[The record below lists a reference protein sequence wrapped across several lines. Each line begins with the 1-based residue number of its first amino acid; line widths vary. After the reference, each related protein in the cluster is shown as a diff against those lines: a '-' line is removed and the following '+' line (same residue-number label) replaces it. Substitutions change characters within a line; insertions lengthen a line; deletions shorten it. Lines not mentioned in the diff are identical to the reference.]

1 MEIFKSN
8 QILIAGKYPP
18 QAVVIEWLDVKDER
32 LAVFAARHDYEF
44 YSYDSEREYS
54 QFLEQVS
61 NLENDILYEIEKSDL
76 ELYRQIKISGKL
88 IITNKF
94 SEVVFSQN

>member
-1 MEIFKSN
+1 MEMLQLN
-8 QILIAGKYPP
+8 QRIPIGKYPS
-18 QAVVIEWLDVKDER
+18 QAVIIEWLNTEDKR
-32 LAVFAARHDYEF
+32 LAVVAAKHNYEF
-44 YSYDSEREYS
+44 QSYNSEREYS

-61 NLENDILYEIEKSDL
+61 SLENEVLYEIEKFDL
-76 ELYRQIKISGKL
+76 ELHRQIKISGKL

>member
-1 MEIFKSN
+1 MEILNPN
-8 QILIAGKYPP
+8 QISIAGKYPP
-18 QAVVIEWLDVKDER
+18 QAVIIEWLDIKNER
-32 LAVFAARHDYEF
+32 LAVFAATHDYEF
-44 YSYDSEREYS
+44 YSYDSEREHS

-61 NLENDILYEIEKSDL
+61 SLENDVLYEIEKLDL
-76 ELYRQIKISGKL
+76 ELHQQIKISGKL

>member
-1 MEIFKSN
+1 MEILHSN
-8 QILIAGKYPP
+8 QISAVKKYPS
-18 QAVVIEWLDVKDER
+18 QAVIIEWLDVEDER
-32 LAVFAARHDYEF
+32 LAVIAAKHNYEF

-61 NLENDILYEIEKSDL
+61 SLENDVLYEIEKFDL
-76 ELYRQIKISGKL
+76 ELHRQIKISGKL